1 MVELSASILSVEKEK
16 AIKTFYNLEEA
27 KIDYFHIDVMDGK
40 FVKEDTSILMKEY
53 TEYLKQIT
61 NLPLDVHLMVEDVKS
76 YLISYSA
83 LEPSNITFHLEAGK
97 NKEEIMEW
105 INYIKQ
111 EGIKV
116 GISIKPDT
124 KVEEIKPYLQYINL
138 CLVMSVEP
146 GYGGQEFIEAVIPKI
161 QELNRYREEQSLD
174 YIIEVDGGINQ
185 ETVAKVKD
193 AGADIIT
200 VGSYL
205 VKSENYKETVKNLK
219 V

>member
-105 INYIKQ
+105 INFIKQ

-124 KVEEIKPYLQYINL
+124 KVEEIKPYLKYINL

>member
-40 FVKEDTSILMKEY
+40 FVKQDTSILMKEY

>member
-40 FVKEDTSILMKEY
+40 FVKQDTSILMKEY

-105 INYIKQ
+105 INFIKQ

-116 GISIKPDT
+116 GVSIKPDT

>member
-40 FVKEDTSILMKEY
+40 FVKQDTSILMKEY

-105 INYIKQ
+105 INFIKQ

-185 ETVAKVKD
+185 ETVTKVKD
-193 AGADIIT
+193 AGVDIIT

>member
-105 INYIKQ
+105 INFIKQ

-193 AGADIIT
+193 AGVDIIT

>member
-1 MVELSASILSVEKEK
+1 
-16 AIKTFYNLEEA
+16 
-27 KIDYFHIDVMDGK
+27 
-40 FVKEDTSILMKEY
+40 
-53 TEYLKQIT
+53 
-61 NLPLDVHLMVEDVKS
+61 
-76 YLISYSA
+76 
-83 LEPSNITFHLEAGK
+83 
-97 NKEEIMEW
+97 ME
-105 INYIKQ
+105 
-111 EGIKV
+111 
-116 GISIKPDT
+116 
-124 KVEEIKPYLQYINL
+124 
-138 CLVMSVEP
+138 
-146 GYGGQEFIEAVIPKI
+146 EAVIPKI

>member
-40 FVKEDTSILMKEY
+40 FVKQDTSILMKEY

-105 INYIKQ
+105 INFIKQ

-116 GISIKPDT
+116 GVSIKPDT

-146 GYGGQEFIEAVIPKI
+146 GYGGQEFIEAVIQKI

-205 VKSENYKETVKNLK
+205 VKSENYKETVKKLK

>member
-40 FVKEDTSILMKEY
+40 FVKQDTSILMKEY

-146 GYGGQEFIEAVIPKI
+146 GYGGQEFIEAVIRKI
-161 QELNRYREEQSLD
+161 QELNRYREVQSLD

>member
-40 FVKEDTSILMKEY
+40 FVKQDTSILMKEY
-53 TEYLKQIT
+53 TKYLKQIT

-146 GYGGQEFIEAVIPKI
+146 GYGGSG
-161 QELNRYREEQSLD
+161 NS
-174 YIIEVDGGINQ
+174 
-185 ETVAKVKD
+185 KD
-193 AGADIIT
+193 T
-200 VGSYL
+200 RT
-205 VKSENYKETVKNLK
+205 K
-219 V
+219 

>member
-16 AIKTFYNLEEA
+16 AIKIFYNLEEA

-40 FVKEDTSILMKEY
+40 FVKQDTSILMKEY